1 MLTIDNRTLNHLADR
16 LAPRIAERLA
26 ARPRPIDVAG
36 DPEKLLTEAEAMIDR
51 QLNWVQGHPILAY
64 APAGLAGGSFDADE
78 LVKWLSKSGFLVE
91 TFRDQIRA
99 RLLHLFDE
107 EVADAKPGLPAAER
121 RKRLAELDGEIL
133 ELGKAEEVLIERLE
147 AEGVDVVRR
156 PEADPRIA
164 LGIEIPRTAA

>member
-1 MLTIDNRTLNHLADR
+1 MTEPLQKEYDDIGNRIGALQDQRAETAD
-16 LAPRIAERLA
+16 A
-26 ARPRPIDVAG
+26 ALPPN
-36 DPEKLLTEAEAMIDR
+36 EAEANIDR
-51 QLNWVQGHPILAY
+51 QLDWVQNHPILGY
-64 APAGLAGGSFDADE
+64 APAGLSGGSVDADE
-78 LVKWLSKSGFLVE
+78 LVKWLGKPGFLVE
-91 TFRDQIRA
+91 TFHDQIRA
-99 RLLHLFDE
+99 RLLHLYDE

-121 RKRLAELDGEIL
+121 HKRLAELDAEIL